1 MDLICLHYRRLTI
14 QLTGDVIVS
23 CFKGGMRHWEE
34 PTKKE
39 KKRDDWF
46 YSPYHQARSA
56 DIEMT
61 AYGLLSMIPDQDQN
75 KALASI
81 DIVKWLSQQRNSLG
95 GWSST
100 QVCEKSNS
108 YNILNMQL
116 FIRACSLLM
125 YTENGTKQ
133 LGSFNGLIFFAFT
146 CVLKKWLTHLF
157 STTRRHI
164 FPGGLEMKN
173 LGVVV

>member
-1 MDLICLHYRRLTI
+1 
-14 QLTGDVIVS
+14 
-23 CFKGGMRHWEE
+23 MRHWEE

-108 YNILNMQL
+108 YNILN
-116 FIRACSLLM
+116 IYIYSSLLATDV
-125 YTENGTKQ
+125 YKEWHKTIR
-133 LGSFNGLIFFAFT
+133 LI
-146 CVLKKWLTHLF
+146 KWVAILRF
-157 STTRRHI
+157 
-164 FPGGLEMKN
+164 
-173 LGVVV
+173 